1 MLRVI
6 RIGLIALT
14 VMLLIGAGI
23 LFYYNYTHEDISKPT
38 FQASSATIE
47 VSVKAERKDLCAGLH
62 AYDNMDGDITDRI
75 MVQSISSFSADDSF
89 RVRYIVFDRA
99 SNYSVCERVA
109 RYTDYTPP
117 TFTLNKPMVFN
128 VGDTITYLDRIS
140 ANDCIE
146 GDISDRITLLESNV
160 SSSTQGTY
168 RIKVSVTNKM
178 GDTAELPLTVLV
190 RNASPSAPTITLSK
204 YLLYQ
209 KAGELKN
216 FRTLIASVSDPLL
229 EEAAPKKNV
238 KINSSGYDYQTPG
251 TYDVY
256 YYYTGASGET
266 ATAVLTVVVE

>member
-75 MVQSISSFSADDSF
+75 MVQSISNFSADDSF

-117 TFTLNKPMVFN
+117 TFALNKPMVFN
-128 VGDTITYLDRIS
+128 VGDTVTYLDRTGITVIRPFLYAPEKDIRYIARHADLPILEVRCPADGNTERS
-140 ANDCIE
+140 RMKQFLANLEKDNK
-146 GDISDRITLLESNV
+146 GLRHRIF
-160 SSSTQGTY
+160 GA
-168 RIKVSVTNKM
+168 I
-178 GDTAELPLTVLV
+178 
-190 RNASPSAPTITLSK
+190 
-204 YLLYQ
+204 Q
-209 KAGELKN
+209 KAGLDG
-216 FRTLIASVSDPLL
+216 FRAARVRRYKD
-229 EEAAPKKNV
+229 EEPE
-238 KINSSGYDYQTPG
+238 D
-251 TYDVY
+251 
-256 YYYTGASGET
+256 ET
-266 ATAVLTVVVE
+266 EER